1 MNGFALGGGL
11 ELAMACTVRFASENA
26 RLGQPEVKLG
36 IIPGYGGTQRLPRL
50 VGRGRALE
58 LLLSGDPIPAAEAYR
73 IGLVNAV
80 VPQAELLDYCR
91 AWLGKV
97 LANGPLA
104 LGLVMEAVDAGLNGG
119 IDEGLRF
126 EAAAFGVS
134 AATEDRGKVRARF
147 WRSGARR
154 LQESEHMAKV
164 FEGQLSAAGLRFAI
178 IVSRFNS
185 FITERLLGGAMDA
198 LTRAGANADLIDVIK
213 VPGSWEVP
221 MIAGEVARQH
231 RYDALICLSAVIRGE
246 TPHFDYV
253 AGEAAKGIAHVASET
268 GVPVAFGVLTTN
280 TLEQAIDRA
289 GAKGGNKGFDAAMT
303 AIEMANLL
311 RTLRQAT

>member
-1 MNGFALGGGL
+1 M
-11 ELAMACTVRFASENA
+11 S
-26 RLGQPEVKLG
+26 
-36 IIPGYGGTQRLPRL
+36 
-50 VGRGRALE
+50 
-58 LLLSGDPIPAAEAYR
+58 
-73 IGLVNAV
+73 
-80 VPQAELLDYCR
+80 
-91 AWLGKV
+91 
-97 LANGPLA
+97 
-104 LGLVMEAVDAGLNGG
+104 
-119 IDEGLRF
+119 
-126 EAAAFGVS
+126 
-134 AATEDRGKVRARF
+134 
-147 WRSGARR
+147 
-154 LQESEHMAKV
+154 KV

-178 IVSRFNS
+178 VVSRFNS

-198 LTRAGANADLIDVIK
+198 LIRAGGSADLIDVIK

-221 MIAGEVARQH
+221 MIAGEVARQK
-231 RYDALICLSAVIRGE
+231 RYDAVICLSAVIRGD

-253 AGEAAKGIAHVASET
+253 AAEAAKGIAQVASET